1 MLYGQ
6 LEKKETYKA
15 FLTHSIWDAAFAW
28 IAENAN
34 KLPDGEH
41 SIQDKDIYAN
51 IQTANTIT
59 YTDGLYEVHKEYIDI
74 HYCISG
80 EEKIAYA
87 PVGQLVEKELNKDKD
102 YQLFLP
108 TEQYS
113 TCLLQP
119 HSFAIFFPT
128 ELHMPK
134 LQSGDTKEVH
144 KVVIKIKKSILEV

>member
-6 LEKKETYKA
+6 YEELQTYKA
-15 FLTHSIWDAAFAW
+15 FLPHPVWETAFAW

-41 SIQDKDIYAN
+41 DIQDRDMYAN
-51 IQTANTIT
+51 IQTAQTIA
-59 YTDGLYEVHKEYIDI
+59 YSDGVYEMHEEYIDI
-74 HYCISG
+74 HYCLRG
-80 EEKIAYA
+80 KELIAYA
-87 PVGQLVEKELNKDKD
+87 PMGELTEKELNREKD

-108 TEQYS
+108 TEKYS

-119 HSFAIFFPT
+119 NSFAIFFPK

-134 LQSGDTKEVH
+134 LQSGLDSEVK
-144 KVVIKIKKSILEV
+144 KVVIKIKASMLGV